1 MSGQIFKNKIFLKI
15 LTKKETRL
23 YCDHIT
29 KAVISVLSM
38 ILECKSELK
47 RFKQN
52 GFLDP

>member
-1 MSGQIFKNKIFLKI
+1 MSGQIFKNKILFENLN
-15 LTKKETRL
+15 KKETWL

-38 ILECKSELK
+38 ILERKSELK